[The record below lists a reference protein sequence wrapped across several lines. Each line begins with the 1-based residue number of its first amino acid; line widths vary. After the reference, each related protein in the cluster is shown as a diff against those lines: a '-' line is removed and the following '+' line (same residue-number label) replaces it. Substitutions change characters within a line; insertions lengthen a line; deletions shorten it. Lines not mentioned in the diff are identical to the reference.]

1 MVDLSN
7 ICTIIMNLLDISEE
21 IGVWINF
28 NMGNIVYSDLNN
40 SWKRAYIESLID
52 FLTKINS
59 TDINQRNSDF
69 KFTIDDEEYEGNNVS
84 WDNKIKS
91 IISDIIWKE
100 KIDFMNVLNLLSE
113 SIVFLQ
119 EEYDK
124 LRSDTNWKLFQNFK

>member
-1 MVDLSN
+1 
-7 ICTIIMNLLDISEE
+7 MNLLDISEE